1 MRQPARGLAVAS
13 LALLIAS
20 CSAKAPAP
28 AEPALPALATF
39 TVAAGAGSAS
49 RAWDGVVEA
58 VNAATLTAQTSGR
71 VQDVKVDVNDRVA
84 AGAVLLRLSA
94 VEQQSVA
101 NTARAQLRAATAS
114 AAEAE
119 QNYRRYAG
127 LASGQFVSR
136 AQLDQARAARDSAVA
151 ARDAA
156 QAGVTQAAQLAAYT
170 VVRAPFAGVVS
181 RRLVEPGESVAP
193 GQALLALHAPG
204 AMRIQVQVPQSVADQ
219 VRAAPRA
226 EVSFGDGR
234 SMRAAEVVVHP
245 QADPVTH
252 SVAVRVLLP
261 QAGAA
266 LMPGSTAKVVFPI
279 AASAATEP
287 AQRQVRIPGGAVVQR
302 GELSAVYVVEGKRL
316 LLRQVRLGARD
327 GDQQEVIAGLQAGE
341 VVARDPVAATRA
353 IAEQRRASGTGHE

>member
-1 MRQPARGLAVAS
+1 MRHPVLGLAVAS

-20 CSAKAPAP
+20 CSATAPAP
-28 AEPALPALATF
+28 VENSLPALPTF
-39 TVAAGAGSAS
+39 TVVAAEDSAS

-71 VQDVKVDVNDRVA
+71 VQAVQVNVNDRVA
-84 AGAVLLRLSA
+84 AGDVLLRLSA

-101 NTARAQLRAATAS
+101 NTARAQLRAAAAA

-156 QAGVTQAAQLAAYT
+156 QAGVTQAAQQAAYT

-193 GQALLALHAPG
+193 GQPLLALHAPG
-204 AMRIQVQVPQSVADQ
+204 AMRIQVQVPQSMAGQ

-226 EVSFGDGR
+226 EVRFGDGR
-234 SMRAAEVVVHP
+234 SMQAAEVVVHP

-252 SVAVRVLLP
+252 SVTVRVLLP
-261 QAGAA
+261 QAAA
-266 LMPGSTAKVVFPI
+266 AMPGSTARVVFPLV
-279 AASAATEP
+279 ASTSTDP
-287 AQRQVRIPGGAVVQR
+287 SQPQVRIPASAIVQR
-302 GELSAVYVVEGKRL
+302 GELSAVYVVEGRRL
-316 LLRQVRLGARD
+316 LLRQLRLGARD
-327 GDQQEVIAGLQAGE
+327 GDQQEVIAGLRVGD
-341 VVARDPVAATRA
+341 VVARDPVAATRVL
-353 IAEQRRASGTGHE
+353 AEQRRASEAQHE